1 MKEHSEVFVGLD
13 VSKLKTSVALAED
26 GRNGEVRFFGDIDA
40 SPTAIAALAAKLAKR
55 GRGCIS
61 VTRPGRQVMTFTD
74 RSLRWAMTVRW
85 WRRR

>member
-1 MKEHSEVFVGLD
+1 MKEHSELFIGLD

-55 GRGCIS
+55 GGAAAFLLRG
-61 VTRPGRQVMTFTD
+61 RAD
-74 RSLRWAMTVRW
+74 RL
-85 WRRR
+85 